1 MEIKAKRLLN
11 QTKKSRKASGIFN
24 LSKLKPIII
33 AGPCAA
39 ESKEQALIAIKQAKK
54 RNIDFIRMSLW
65 KPRTK
70 PGFDGFG
77 ENGIDL
83 LIEAAKAGINPATEV
98 LLPEHAK
105 LVIDKVLSKAPKTK
119 LLLWIGARNQNHY
132 VQREIARVAASDRR
146 VFLMVKNQPWVS
158 EDHWE
163 GIINHVLEG
172 RISKDRLI
180 LCHRGFVS
188 TGINP
193 HGYRNIPDYSM
204 AMRIKNKT
212 GIPMVFDPSHTG
224 GTVLN
229 VIKIT
234 KESVKYDFDGVIVEV
249 HHNPK
254 EALTDAKQQLTW
266 KEFDS
271 LLSIIKITKR

>member
-1 MEIKAKRLLN
+1 MEIKTKRLIN
-11 QTKKSRKASGIFN
+11 QTKKIKKASNVFKPF
-24 LSKLKPIII
+24 KLKPVII

-39 ESKEQALIAIKQAKK
+39 ESKEQILTTIEQAKK
-54 RNIDFIRMSLW
+54 RSIDFMRISLW

-70 PGFDGFG
+70 PDFDGLG
-77 ENGIDL
+77 VNGIEL

-105 LVIDKVLSKAPKTK
+105 LVIDKVLSKVSNTK

-132 VQREIARVAASDRR
+132 IQREIARIAASDRR

-163 GIINHVLEG
+163 GIISHVLEG
-172 RISKDRLI
+172 GISKDQLI
-180 LCHRGFVS
+180 LCHRGFTPTDV
-188 TGINP
+188 NP
-193 HGYRNIPDYSM
+193 NGYRNIPDYSM

-224 GTVLN
+224 GTVPN
-229 VIKIT
+229 VIKTT
-234 KESVKYDFDGVIVEV
+234 KEAVKYDFDGVIIEV

-254 EALTDAKQQLTW
+254 KALTDAKQQLTW
-266 KEFDS
+266 EEFDS
-271 LLSIIKITKR
+271 LISIII